1 MNLFTELAEVY
12 ETRTERVNAIDHFA
26 ITIPFWNDNKI
37 DSEEG
42 NNFIFP
48 SISEHFNYNE
58 AVDENMNNLND
69 CDYYLEDM
77 STEESLFESFTYI
90 PSYEGMKLSLFN
102 SCLE

>member
-12 ETRTERVNAIDHFA
+12 ETRIERVNDIDHFA

-37 DSEEG
+37 ESGENSD
-42 NNFIFP
+42 FIFS

-58 AVDENMNNLND
+58 DVDENTN
-69 CDYYLEDM
+69 DYYLEDM
-77 STEESLFESFTYI
+77 STEESMFESFTHI